1 MERMKNVGYGGRIG
15 KFRPEQIA
23 HQSTWTKVPENE
35 RQVASYHVIHV
46 VPSNGSTETIV
57 NPTDPQDD
65 SYAIIPGAN
74 GTLVPAGR
82 CQ

>member
-1 MERMKNVGYGGRIG
+1 MNSVGYGGIMGR
-15 KFRPEQIA
+15 FRPEQIA
-23 HQSTWTKVPENE
+23 QQKTWTVVPENE
-35 RQVASYHVIHV
+35 RMVAAMHVIHV

-82 CQ
+82 CY